1 MNNNSPDMN
10 YPKTLVFL
18 LVIIVCVLTS
28 GCTSG
33 SETPA
38 PATPAATPAFT
49 VTVTSTPTTMVPTA
63 KPVTTATTELV
74 RVMPPDQQVN
84 VLLTKDRTTTEIHL
98 QYQGGPGERFVN
110 KVMMRVY
117 SADGTYKE
125 FEMND
130 GKKPLPGDEIVVP
143 GTKGKDR
150 CEVFVTSAGTRYK
163 VLDDFAVGGGYY

>member
-1 MNNNSPDMN
+1 MN
-10 YPKTLVFL
+10 YSKTLVFL

-28 GCTSG
+28 GCTSD

-38 PATPAATPAFT
+38 PATPALT
-49 VTVTSTPTTMVPTA
+49 VPVTSAPTTTVPTA
-63 KPVTTATTELV
+63 KPVTTATTELIQ
-74 RVMPPDQQVN
+74 VMPPEQQVN

-98 QYQGGPGERFVN
+98 QYQGGAGERFVN

-117 SADGTYKE
+117 SADGTYKK
-125 FEMND
+125 FEMSD